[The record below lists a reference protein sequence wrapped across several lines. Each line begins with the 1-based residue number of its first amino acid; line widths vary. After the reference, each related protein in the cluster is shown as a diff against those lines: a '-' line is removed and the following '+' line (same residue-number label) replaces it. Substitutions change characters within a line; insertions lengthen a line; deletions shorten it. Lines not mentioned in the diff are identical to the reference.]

1 MKPEEL
7 LRRRAAERARLRPE
21 YLGWILARYE
31 EIEGVDELKLRKQL
45 DVSPEQWNS
54 LHLCLRPRPKYFLK
68 DVSAIAKD
76 CQVSRDVLAMVVR
89 RVDAVEVLRPTQ
101 VDPDE
106 IYVERPERTQANPE
120 GAGSLMAARTR
131 KKRPAERDNEKGG
144 SHGS

>member
-1 MKPEEL
+1 MKPEES

-21 YLGWILARYE
+21 YLGWLLARYE
-31 EIEGVDELKLRKQL
+31 EIEGVDASKLREQL
-45 DVSPEQWNS
+45 DASPEQWNS
-54 LHLCLRPRPKYFLK
+54 LHLCLRPRPNHFLK

-89 RVDAVEVLRPTQ
+89 RVDAVEALRPTQ
-101 VDPDE
+101 VE
-106 IYVERPERTQANPE
+106 IADTYVERPERTQVNPE

-131 KKRPAERDNEKGG
+131 KKRPTKRGNEKGG